1 MGSPDRV
8 SVDPDPGR
16 TVCSVWSRH
25 GLGGTHPVLGPW
37 STAQPA
43 PVGFPRLVR
52 ALGPKE
58 LIKPSG
64 NSPLTGQCGPRAHG
78 TPAGRAWAQGFLRM
92 LAVRARPTADTPG
105 GLGCPPHTPSC
116 HDWSPARPRMV
127 RPRARLPT
135 ADNLARGP
143 AAGARPPARVP
154 CHQNI
159 PAARLRPARGAP
171 SPVTRRELTQVSADA
186 PGQVRPRP

>member
-1 MGSPDRV
+1 M
-8 SVDPDPGR
+8 
-16 TVCSVWSRH
+16 CSVWSRH

-105 GLGCPPHTPSC
+105 GLGCPPTHTQLPRLEPSAPQDGQAQGSAPYSGQPC
-116 HDWSPARPRMV
+116 ARPRRWRAPARPRALPSKHSGRAPPP
-127 RPRARLPT
+127 RPRRPFPRYPPRAHAGL
-135 ADNLARGP
+135 RG
-143 AAGARPPARVP
+143 
-154 CHQNI
+154 
-159 PAARLRPARGAP
+159 
-171 SPVTRRELTQVSADA
+171 
-186 PGQVRPRP
+186 RPRPGPAQALRYQ